1 MDIVLALVMK
11 GEKSGK
17 PRQKQKTG
25 RDQPMEGFMHIVPMS
40 LADRGQQVSPE
51 QMSLDHK
58 KKYQKPEKI
67 DSFDPLN
74 KADGFTFPVAPVHDY
89 FPQNH
94 IAKNN

>member
-25 RDQPMEGFMHIVPMS
+25 RDQPMQGFMHIVPMS

-51 QMSLDHK
+51 QMSLDHEK
-58 KKYQKPEKI
+58 KDQKPEKI
-67 DSFDPLN
+67 DSFDPL
-74 KADGFTFPVAPVHDY
+74 DQSGSFIFPA
-89 FPQNH
+89 FPIH
-94 IAKNN
+94 G